1 MGKGT
6 RYIWTLDR
14 VQNLKSL
21 WKPGHCY
28 LRMEEDTDFR
38 IRFSSLCFVTDH
50 VGFHGT
56 IKSSPS
62 DFVVIE
68 IDEQGQLVNKASDEP
83 ICKVNK
89 LLPEPDTLAKKPKQ
103 ELQNLSFEEKSSQ
116 EVSTLAGCSD
126 DDQNYEPGSEKED
139 TIKDGTS
146 TCEEEDIDVL
156 GSLLGEKTDELLNQF
171 ACDVKEKW
179 NSKTELI
186 GSSPEFS
193 LGRILDKNQRA
204 VLHSAVR
211 QKFPFLITVGKN
223 SEIVVKPNLE
233 YKELCHL
240 VSEEEA
246 FDFFKYLDA
255 KKENSKF
262 TFKPDRNKDHRKA
275 VHHFVNKK
283 FGNLVETKSFPGPN
297 YSADNPNVV
306 ITVRFREKT
315 HKHRKRSLDC
325 QERKDI
331 YTAFTLR
338 KENLEMFE
346 AVGFLAI
353 KLGVIPSDF
362 SYAGLKDKKAI
373 TYQAMVVRKVTPER
387 LKNIEKEIEKKRMSV
402 FNIRSV
408 DDSLRLG
415 QLKGNHFDIVIRN
428 LRNQINDSANLRE
441 RILEAIENV
450 KSKGFVNYYGPQRFG
465 MGRKVHTDQIG
476 LALLKREMAQE
487 SGSSFAGHFCIRV
500 SCIRGYLSARVVSEG
515 LPGNRG
521 PTSKLAP
528 VIVGRNLWF
537 LGHSAWCGFP
547 QGGIQA
553 HRRVKAVRLFLT
565 PEDLDDPVNR
575 AKKYFLQTEDAK
587 GTLSLMPDFKVR
599 ERALLES
606 LHRFGMTEEGCVRAW
621 FSFPHSMRIFYVHAY
636 SSNIW
641 NESVSYRLATYG
653 SRVVE
658 GDLVCLDE
666 DVDDE
671 RLPNSRVHLV
681 TEEEESANTYTIHQV
696 VLPVLGYNIQYPKN
710 KVGQWYQ
717 EVLSRDGL
725 QTCRF
730 KIPSLKLNV
739 PGCYRKLLK
748 HPCNL
753 SYQLREE
760 RNADVKIEGSH
771 IDEATLSLLISFDLD
786 ASCYA
791 TVCLREI
798 MKHDV

>member
-1 MGKGT
+1 
-6 RYIWTLDR
+6 
-14 VQNLKSL
+14 
-21 WKPGHCY
+21 
-28 LRMEEDTDFR
+28 MEEDTDFR

-50 VGFHGT
+50 VGFRGT

-68 IDEQGQLVNKASDEP
+68 IDEQGQLVNKAPSKL
-83 ICKVNK
+83 ISKV
-89 LLPEPDTLAKKPKQ
+89 LPEPNNFAKKTKLD
-103 ELQNLSFEEKSSQ
+103 LQNLSFEEGSNQ
-116 EVSTLAGCSD
+116 EVSIFAGCSGA
-126 DDQNYEPGSEKED
+126 DQYHQSGSERED
-139 TIKDGTS
+139 TISDGTS
-146 TCEEEDIDVL
+146 KGEEETVDVL
-156 GSLLGEKTDELLNQF
+156 GTLLDEKTNELLNHF
-171 ACDVKEKW
+171 ACDIKEKW

-204 VLHSAVR
+204 ILHSAIR

-262 TFKPDRNKDHRKA
+262 TFKPDTNKDHRKA

-283 FGNLVETKSFPGPN
+283 FGNLVETKSFPELN
-297 YSADNPNVV
+297 YSAGNPNVA

-315 HKHRKRSLDC
+315 HKHRKRSLFEYRD
-325 QERKDI
+325 RKVI
-331 YTAFTLR
+331 YTVLQIFLMPDFIEVSWILISVLAFSL
-338 KENLEMFE
+338 L
-346 AVGFLAI
+346 GFLVLNESKEQNLA
-353 KLGVIPSDF
+353 SH
-362 SYAGLKDKKAI
+362 
-373 TYQAMVVRKVTPER
+373 R
-387 LKNIEKEIEKKRMSV
+387 LKNIEKEIEKKRMNV
-402 FNIRSV
+402 FNIRSI

-428 LRNQINDSANLRE
+428 LKNQINDSANLKD

-450 KSKGFVNYYGPQRFG
+450 KNKGFVNYYGPQRFG

-476 LALLKREMAQE
+476 LALLKSEMVEA
-487 SGSSFAGHFCIRV
+487 
-500 SCIRGYLSARVVSEG
+500 
-515 LPGNRG
+515 
-521 PTSKLAP
+521 
-528 VIVGRNLWF
+528 
-537 LGHSAWCGFP
+537 
-547 QGGIQA
+547 
-553 HRRVKAVRLFLT
+553 VKLFLT

-587 GTLSLMPDFKVR
+587 GTLSLMPEFKVR

-606 LHRFGMTEEGCVRAW
+606 LHRFGMTEEGCIQAW

-636 SSNIW
+636 SSKIW
-641 NESVSYRLATYG
+641 NEAVSYRLGTYG

-658 GDLVCLDE
+658 GDLVCLGE

-671 RLPNSRVHLV
+671 HFPNNKVHLV
-681 TEEEESANTYTIHQV
+681 TEEEESANTYAIHQV

-717 EVLSRDGL
+717 EILSRDGL

-730 KIPSLKLNV
+730 KVPTLKLNV
-739 PGCYRKLLK
+739 PGCYRQILK
-748 HPCNL
+748 CPHNV
-753 SYQLREE
+753 SYQLKEE
-760 RNADVKIEGSH
+760 HDTDVKMEGSH
-771 IDEATLSLLISFDLD
+771 IGEATLSLLISFDLD

-798 MKHDV
+798 MKHDF

>member
-89 LLPEPDTLAKKPKQ
+89 LLPEPDTLAKKPKL

-476 LALLKREMAQE
+476 LALLKREM
-487 SGSSFAGHFCIRV
+487 
-500 SCIRGYLSARVVSEG
+500 
-515 LPGNRG
+515 
-521 PTSKLAP
+521 
-528 VIVGRNLWF
+528 
-537 LGHSAWCGFP
+537 
-547 QGGIQA
+547 
-553 HRRVKAVRLFLT
+553 VKAVRLFLT

>member
-1 MGKGT
+1 
-6 RYIWTLDR
+6 
-14 VQNLKSL
+14 
-21 WKPGHCY
+21 
-28 LRMEEDTDFR
+28 MEEDTDFR
-38 IRFSSLCFVTDH
+38 IRFSSLCFITDH

-68 IDEQGQLVNKASDEP
+68 IDEQGQLVNKATDEP
-83 ICKVNK
+83 IDKISKV
-89 LLPEPDTLAKKPKQ
+89 LPKPNNFAKKTKLD
-103 ELQNLSFEEKSSQ
+103 LQNVSLEEGRNQ
-116 EVSTLAGCSD
+116 EVNTLAGFSD
-126 DDQNYEPGSEKED
+126 DDQNHRTGSEKED
-139 TIKDGTS
+139 TINDGTS
-146 TCEEEDIDVL
+146 KCEEEKVDVL
-156 GSLLGEKTDELLNQF
+156 GSLLDKKTSELLNQF
-171 ACDVKEKW
+171 ACAIKEKW
-179 NSKTELI
+179 DSKTELI
-186 GSSPEFS
+186 GPSPEFF
-193 LGRILDKNQRA
+193 LGTILDKNQRA
-204 VLHSAVR
+204 ILHSAVR

-233 YKELCHL
+233 YKELLHL

-246 FDFFKYLDA
+246 LDFFKYLDA

-262 TFKPDRNKDHRKA
+262 TFKPDTDKDHRKA

-283 FGNLVETKSFPGPN
+283 FGNLVETKSFPEPN
-297 YSADNPNVV
+297 CSAGNPNIV
-306 ITVRFREKT
+306 ITVRFREKA
-315 HKHRKRSLDC
+315 HKHRKRSLLEC
-325 QERKDI
+325 QERKVI

-346 AVGFLAI
+346 AIGFLAI

-387 LKNIEKEIEKKRMSV
+387 LKDIEKEIEKKRMNV

-428 LRNQINDSANLRE
+428 LKNQVNDSANLRE

-450 KSKGFVNYYGPQRFG
+450 KHKGFVNYYGPQRFG

-476 LALLKREMAQE
+476 LALLKSEM
-487 SGSSFAGHFCIRV
+487 
-500 SCIRGYLSARVVSEG
+500 
-515 LPGNRG
+515 
-521 PTSKLAP
+521 
-528 VIVGRNLWF
+528 
-537 LGHSAWCGFP
+537 
-547 QGGIQA
+547 
-553 HRRVKAVRLFLT
+553 VKAVKLFLT

-587 GTLSLMPDFKVR
+587 GTLSLMPEFKVR

-606 LHRFGMTEEGCVRAW
+606 LHRFGMTEEGCIQAW
-621 FSFPHSMRIFYVHAY
+621 FSLPHSMRIFYIHAY
-636 SSNIW
+636 SSKIW
-641 NESVSYRLATYG
+641 NEAVSYRLATYG
-653 SRVVE
+653 PRVVE

-666 DVDDE
+666 GGDDE
-671 RLPNSRVHLV
+671 HFPSSKVHLV
-681 TEEEESANTYTIHQV
+681 TEEEESANIYAIHQV

-717 EVLSRDGL
+717 ETLSRDGL

-730 KIPSLKLNV
+730 KVPTLKLNV
-739 PGCYRKLLK
+739 PGCYRKILK
-748 HPCNL
+748 QPHNV
-753 SYQLREE
+753 SYQLIEE
-760 RNADVKIEGSH
+760 HDIDVKAEGSH
-771 IDEATLSLLISFDLD
+771 IDEAILSLLVSFDLD

-798 MKHDV
+798 MKHDF

>member
-1 MGKGT
+1 C
-6 RYIWTLDR
+6 R
-14 VQNLKSL
+14 
-21 WKPGHCY
+21 HCS
-28 LRMEEDTDFR
+28 RMEEDTDFR
-38 IRFSSLCFVTDH
+38 IRFSSLCFITDH

-62 DFVVIE
+62 DFIVIE
-68 IDEQGQLVNKASDEP
+68 IDEQGELVNKASDKP
-83 ICKVNK
+83 VYNVSKV
-89 LLPEPDTLAKKPKQ
+89 LPEPNNLAKKAKLD
-103 ELQNLSFEEKSSQ
+103 LQILSFEETSNQ
-116 EVSTLAGCSD
+116 VVSTLAGSSSD
-126 DDQNYEPGSEKED
+126 DHNFVPCSEKED
-139 TIKDGTS
+139 TVRDRTS
-146 TCEEEDIDVL
+146 KGGEENVDVL
-156 GSLLGEKTDELLNQF
+156 GSLLDEKTNELLNQF
-171 ACDVKEKW
+171 ACDIKEKW
-179 NSKTELI
+179 DSQTELI
-186 GSSPEFS
+186 GPSPEFS

-204 VLHSAVR
+204 TLHSAIR

-223 SEIVVKPNLE
+223 SEIVVRPNLE

-262 TFKPDRNKDHRKA
+262 TFKPDTNKEHRKA

-283 FGNLVETKSFPGPN
+283 FGNLVETKSFPELN

-306 ITVRFREKT
+306 ITVRFRVKA
-315 HKHRKRSLDC
+315 HKHWKRSLHEC
-325 QERKDI
+325 QGRKDI

-346 AVGFLAI
+346 AVDFLAV

-373 TYQAMVVRKVTPER
+373 TYQTMVVRKVTPER
-387 LKNIEKEIEKKRMSV
+387 LKNIEKEVEKKRMNV

-408 DDSLRLG
+408 EDSLRLG

-428 LRNQINDSANLRE
+428 LKNQINDSANLRE

-450 KSKGFVNYYGPQRFG
+450 K
-465 MGRKVHTDQIG
+465 
-476 LALLKREMAQE
+476 
-487 SGSSFAGHFCIRV
+487 
-500 SCIRGYLSARVVSEG
+500 
-515 LPGNRG
+515 
-521 PTSKLAP
+521 
-528 VIVGRNLWF
+528 
-537 LGHSAWCGFP
+537 
-547 QGGIQA
+547 
-553 HRRVKAVRLFLT
+553 VKAVELFFT

-587 GTLSLMPDFKVR
+587 GTLSLMPEFKVR

-606 LHRFGMTEEGCVRAW
+606 LHRFGVTEEGCIQAW

-636 SSNIW
+636 SSKIW
-641 NESVSYRLATYG
+641 NEAVSYRLATYG
-653 SRVVE
+653 TRVVE

-666 DVDDE
+666 DTDNE
-671 RLPNSRVHLV
+671 QLPSSKVHLV
-681 TEEEESANTYTIHQV
+681 TKEEESANTYAIHQV

-710 KVGQWYQ
+710 KLGQWYQ

-725 QTCRF
+725 QTCKF
-730 KIPSLKLNV
+730 KIPTLKLNV
-739 PGCYRKLLK
+739 PGCYRKILK

-753 SYQLREE
+753 SYQLMEDHGIE
-760 RNADVKIEGSH
+760 VKKEGSH
-771 IDEATLSLLISFDLD
+771 IDEGTLSLLISFDLD

-798 MKHDV
+798 MKHDF

>member
-1 MGKGT
+1 
-6 RYIWTLDR
+6 
-14 VQNLKSL
+14 
-21 WKPGHCY
+21 
-28 LRMEEDTDFR
+28 MEEDTDFR
-38 IRFSSLCFVTDH
+38 IRFSSLCFITDH

-68 IDEQGQLVNKASDEP
+68 IDEQGQLVNKTTDEP
-83 ICKVNK
+83 IDKISEV
-89 LLPEPDTLAKKPKQ
+89 LPKPNNFAKKTKLD
-103 ELQNLSFEEKSSQ
+103 LQNVSLEEGSNQ
-116 EVSTLAGCSD
+116 EVNTLTGFSD
-126 DDQNYEPGSEKED
+126 DDQNHRTGSEKED
-139 TIKDGTS
+139 IINDGTS
-146 TCEEEDIDVL
+146 KCEEEKVDVL
-156 GSLLGEKTDELLNQF
+156 GSLLDKKTSELLNQF
-171 ACDVKEKW
+171 ACAIKEKW
-179 NSKTELI
+179 DSKTELI
-186 GSSPEFS
+186 GPSPEFL
-193 LGRILDKNQRA
+193 LGTILDKNQRA
-204 VLHSAVR
+204 ILHSAIR

-233 YKELCHL
+233 YKELLHL

-246 FDFFKYLDA
+246 LDFFKYLDA

-262 TFKPDRNKDHRKA
+262 TFKPDTDKDHRKA

-283 FGNLVETKSFPGPN
+283 FGNLVETKSFPEPN
-297 YSADNPNVV
+297 CNAGNPNIV
-306 ITVRFREKT
+306 ITVRFREKA
-315 HKHRKRSLDC
+315 HKHRKRSLLEC
-325 QERKDI
+325 QERKVI

-346 AVGFLAI
+346 AIGFLAI

-387 LKNIEKEIEKKRMSV
+387 LKNIEKEIEKKRMNV

-428 LRNQINDSANLRE
+428 LKNQVNDSANLRE

-450 KSKGFVNYYGPQRFG
+450 KHKGFVNYYGPQRFG

-476 LALLKREMAQE
+476 LALLKSEM
-487 SGSSFAGHFCIRV
+487 
-500 SCIRGYLSARVVSEG
+500 
-515 LPGNRG
+515 
-521 PTSKLAP
+521 
-528 VIVGRNLWF
+528 
-537 LGHSAWCGFP
+537 
-547 QGGIQA
+547 
-553 HRRVKAVRLFLT
+553 VKAVKLFLT

-587 GTLSLMPDFKVR
+587 GTLSLMPEFKVR

-606 LHRFGMTEEGCVRAW
+606 LHRFGMTEEGCIQAW
-621 FSFPHSMRIFYVHAY
+621 FSLPHSMRIFYIHAY
-636 SSNIW
+636 SSKIW
-641 NESVSYRLATYG
+641 NEAVSYRLTTYG
-653 SRVVE
+653 PRVVE
-658 GDLVCLDE
+658 GDLVSLDE
-666 DVDDE
+666 GGDE
-671 RLPNSRVHLV
+671 EHFPSSHVHLV
-681 TEEEESANTYTIHQV
+681 TEEEESANIYAIHQV

-717 EVLSRDGL
+717 EILSRDGL

-730 KIPSLKLNV
+730 KVPTLKLNV
-739 PGCYRKLLK
+739 PGCYRKILK
-748 HPCNL
+748 QPHNV
-753 SYQLREE
+753 SYQLIEE
-760 RNADVKIEGSH
+760 HDIDVKAEGSH
-771 IDEATLSLLISFDLD
+771 IDEAILSLLVSFDLD

-798 MKHDV
+798 MKHDF

>member
-1 MGKGT
+1 
-6 RYIWTLDR
+6 
-14 VQNLKSL
+14 
-21 WKPGHCY
+21 
-28 LRMEEDTDFR
+28 MEEDTDFR
-38 IRFSSLCFVTDH
+38 IRFSSLCFITDH

-68 IDEQGQLVNKASDEP
+68 IDERGQLVNKATDEL
-83 ICKVNK
+83 IYKMSK
-89 LLPEPDTLAKKPKQ
+89 GLPEPNNFAKKTKLG
-103 ELQNLSFEEKSSQ
+103 LQNLVFEEGSNQK
-116 EVSTLAGCSD
+116 VSILVRCSD
-126 DDQNYEPGSEKED
+126 DDQNHQSGSEKED
-139 TIKDGTS
+139 AIHDGTS
-146 TCEEEDIDVL
+146 KGEEERVYAL
-156 GSLLGEKTDELLNQF
+156 GSLLDEKTNELLDQF
-171 ACDVKEKW
+171 ACDIKEKW
-179 NSKTELI
+179 NSESELT
-186 GSSPEFS
+186 GPSPEFS
-193 LGRILDKNQRA
+193 LGRILDKNRRA
-204 VLHSAVR
+204 ILHSAIR

-246 FDFFKYLDA
+246 SDFFKYLDA

-262 TFKPDRNKDHRKA
+262 TFKPDTNKDHRKA

-283 FGNLVETKSFPGPN
+283 FGNLVETKSFPEAN
-297 YSADNPNVV
+297 YNAGNPNTV
-306 ITVRFREKT
+306 ITVRFREKA
-315 HKHRKRSLDC
+315 HKHRKRSVES
-325 QERKDI
+325 QERKVI
-331 YTAFTLR
+331 YTAFTLQ

-346 AVGFLAI
+346 AIGFLAVI
-353 KLGVIPSDF
+353 LGVIPSDF

-387 LKNIEKEIEKKRMSV
+387 LKDIEKEIKKKRMNV

-428 LRNQINDSANLRE
+428 LKNQVNDSANLRE

-450 KSKGFVNYYGPQRFG
+450 KHKGFVNYYGPQRFG
-465 MGRKVHTDQIG
+465 IGRKVHTDQIG
-476 LALLKREMAQE
+476 LALLKSEM
-487 SGSSFAGHFCIRV
+487 
-500 SCIRGYLSARVVSEG
+500 
-515 LPGNRG
+515 
-521 PTSKLAP
+521 
-528 VIVGRNLWF
+528 
-537 LGHSAWCGFP
+537 
-547 QGGIQA
+547 
-553 HRRVKAVRLFLT
+553 VKAVKLFLT

-587 GTLSLMPDFKVR
+587 GTLSLMPEFKVR

-606 LHRFGMTEEGCVRAW
+606 LHRFSMTEEGCIQAW
-621 FSFPHSMRIFYVHAY
+621 FSFPHSMRIFYIHAY
-636 SSNIW
+636 SSKIW
-641 NESVSYRLATYG
+641 NEAVSYRLATYG

-666 DVDDE
+666 DGDDE
-671 RLPNSRVHLV
+671 QFPN
-681 TEEEESANTYTIHQV
+681 NKV
-696 VLPVLGYNIQYPKN
+696 VLPVLGYNVQYPKN
-710 KVGQWYQ
+710 KVGLWYQ

-730 KIPSLKLNV
+730 KVPTLKLNV
-739 PGCYRKLLK
+739 PGCYRKILK
-748 HPCNL
+748 QPHNL
-753 SYQLREE
+753 SYQLIEE
-760 RNADVKIEGSH
+760 HDIDVKAEGSH

-798 MKHDV
+798 MKHDF

>member
-38 IRFSSLCFVTDH
+38 IRFSSLCFITDH

-56 IKSSPS
+56 IKSSPR
-62 DFVVIE
+62 DFVVTE
-68 IDEQGQLVNKASDEP
+68 IDQQGQLVNKASDEP

-89 LLPEPDTLAKKPKQ
+89 LLPEPDTLAKKPKL

-179 NSKTELI
+179 NSKTEFI

-315 HKHRKRSLDC
+315 HKHGKRSLDC

-387 LKNIEKEIEKKRMSV
+387 LKNIEKEVEKKRMSV

-465 MGRKVHTDQIG
+465 LGRKVHTDQIG
-476 LALLKREMAQE
+476 LALLKREM
-487 SGSSFAGHFCIRV
+487 
-500 SCIRGYLSARVVSEG
+500 
-515 LPGNRG
+515 
-521 PTSKLAP
+521 
-528 VIVGRNLWF
+528 
-537 LGHSAWCGFP
+537 
-547 QGGIQA
+547 
-553 HRRVKAVRLFLT
+553 VKAVRLFLT

-606 LHRFGMTEEGCVRAW
+606 LHRFGMTEEGCIRAW

-671 RLPNSRVHLV
+671 HLPNSKVHLV
-681 TEEEESANTYTIHQV
+681 TEEEESANTYAIHQV

-753 SYQLREE
+753 SYQLTEE
-760 RNADVKIEGSH
+760 RNTDVKIEGSH
-771 IDEATLSLLISFDLD
+771 IDETTLSLLISFDLD

>member
-1 MGKGT
+1 MDEESSC
-6 RYIWTLDR
+6 RSPDIPEQVCL
-14 VQNLKSL
+14 
-21 WKPGHCY
+21 HCY

-38 IRFSSLCFVTDH
+38 IRFSSLCFITDH

-68 IDEQGQLVNKASDEP
+68 IDEQGQLVNKASDEHVY
-83 ICKVNK
+83 KVHK
-89 LLPEPDTLAKKPKQ
+89 VLPEPNNLAKKPKLD
-103 ELQNLSFEEKSSQ
+103 LQNVSFEERSNQ
-116 EVSTLAGCSD
+116 EVKTSAGCLD
-126 DDQNYEPGSEKED
+126 DDQNYEPASEKAD
-139 TIKDGTS
+139 TIKDGILRG
-146 TCEEEDIDVL
+146 EKEHLDVF
-156 GSLLGEKTDELLNQF
+156 GSLLDEKTNELLNQY
-171 ACDVKEKW
+171 AGDIKEKW

-186 GSSPEFS
+186 GPSPEFS

-204 VLHSAVR
+204 TLHSAVR

-233 YKELCHL
+233 CKELCHL

-246 FDFFKYLDA
+246 FGFFKYLDA
-255 KKENSKF
+255 RKENSKF
-262 TFKPDRNKDHRKA
+262 TFKSDTDKEHRKA

-283 FGNLVETKSFPGPN
+283 FGNLVETKSFPELN

-306 ITVRFREKT
+306 ITVRFREKA
-315 HKHRKRSLDC
+315 HKHKKRSLHEC
-325 QERKDI
+325 PERKVI
-331 YTAFTLR
+331 HTAFTLR

-387 LKNIEKEIEKKRMSV
+387 LKNIEKELEKKRMNIL
-402 FNIRSV
+402 NIRSV

-428 LRNQINDSANLRE
+428 LKNQINDSTNLRE

-450 KSKGFVNYYGPQRFG
+450 KNKGFVNYYGPQRFG

-476 LALLKREMAQE
+476 LALLKSEM
-487 SGSSFAGHFCIRV
+487 
-500 SCIRGYLSARVVSEG
+500 
-515 LPGNRG
+515 
-521 PTSKLAP
+521 
-528 VIVGRNLWF
+528 
-537 LGHSAWCGFP
+537 
-547 QGGIQA
+547 
-553 HRRVKAVRLFLT
+553 VKAVKLFLT
-565 PEDLDDPVNR
+565 PEDSDDPVNR
-575 AKKYFLQTEDAK
+575 AKKYFLQTDDAK
-587 GTLSLMPDFKVR
+587 GTLSLMSEFKVR

-606 LHRFGMTEEGCVRAW
+606 LHRFGMTEEGCVQAW

-636 SSNIW
+636 SSKIW
-641 NESVSYRLATYG
+641 NEAASYRLATYG

-658 GDLVCLDE
+658 GDLVCLEE

-671 RLPNSRVHLV
+671 HLPSSKVHLV
-681 TEEEESANTYTIHQV
+681 TEEDESANTYAIHQV

-730 KIPSLKLNV
+730 KIPPLKLNV
-739 PGCYRKLLK
+739 PGCYRKILK
-748 HPCNL
+748 HPHNL
-753 SYQLREE
+753 SYQLIED
-760 RNADVKIEGSH
+760 ADIDVKKDGSH

-798 MKHDV
+798 MKHDF

>member
-1 MGKGT
+1 
-6 RYIWTLDR
+6 
-14 VQNLKSL
+14 
-21 WKPGHCY
+21 
-28 LRMEEDTDFR
+28 MEEDTDFR
-38 IRFSSLCFVTDH
+38 IRFSSLCFITDH

-83 ICKVNK
+83 IHKVNK
-89 LLPEPDTLAKKPKQ
+89 ILPVPNNLAKKTNLDP
-103 ELQNLSFEEKSSQ
+103 QNLSFDERSNQ
-116 EVSTLAGCSD
+116 EVSTLAGCSG

-139 TIKDGTS
+139 TIEDGTS
-146 TCEEEDIDVL
+146 KGEEENIDVL
-156 GSLLGEKTDELLNQF
+156 GSLLDEKTNELLNRF

-186 GSSPEFS
+186 GPSSEFS

-204 VLHSAVR
+204 ILHSALR

-233 YKELCHL
+233 YQELCHL

-262 TFKPDRNKDHRKA
+262 TFKPDINKDHRKA
-275 VHHFVNKK
+275 VHHFINKK
-283 FGNLVETKSFPGPN
+283 FGNLVETKSFPEPN
-297 YSADNPNVV
+297 YAADNPKAV
-306 ITVRFREKT
+306 ITVRFREKA
-315 HKHRKRSLDC
+315 HKPRKRSLHEC
-325 QERKDI
+325 QGRRVI

-387 LKNIEKEIEKKRMSV
+387 LKNIEKEIEKKRMNV
-402 FNIRSV
+402 FNIQSV

-428 LRNQINDSANLRE
+428 LKNQINDSANLRE
-441 RILEAIENV
+441 RILEAVENV
-450 KSKGFVNYYGPQRFG
+450 K
-465 MGRKVHTDQIG
+465 
-476 LALLKREMAQE
+476 
-487 SGSSFAGHFCIRV
+487 
-500 SCIRGYLSARVVSEG
+500 
-515 LPGNRG
+515 
-521 PTSKLAP
+521 
-528 VIVGRNLWF
+528 
-537 LGHSAWCGFP
+537 
-547 QGGIQA
+547 
-553 HRRVKAVRLFLT
+553 VKAVQLFLT
-565 PEDLDDPVNR
+565 PEELDDPVNR

-587 GTLSLMPDFKVR
+587 GTLTLMPEFKVR

-606 LHRFGMTEEGCVRAW
+606 LHRFGVTEEGCIQAW

-636 SSNIW
+636 SSKIW
-641 NESVSYRLATYG
+641 NEAVSYRLATYG

-666 DVDDE
+666 DIDDE
-671 RLPNSRVHLV
+671 HLPSSKVHLV
-681 TEEEESANTYTIHQV
+681 TEEEESANTYAIHQV

-710 KVGQWYQ
+710 KLGKWYQ

-730 KIPSLKLNV
+730 KIPTLKLNV
-739 PGCYRKLLK
+739 PGCYRKILK

-753 SYQLREE
+753 SYQLIEDHDI
-760 RNADVKIEGSH
+760 DVTKEGSH

-798 MKHDV
+798 MKHDF